1 MPVCQALLGKVRS
14 RASHAGTTKRS
25 LVARKHLLQ
34 TAKQAVEI
42 AIEQNETTALE
53 YINSQ
58 TQESSS

>member
-1 MPVCQALLGKVRS
+1 
-14 RASHAGTTKRS
+14 